1 MASTAVVALDLV
13 APATR
18 ADMALDRRLAAGFQP
33 LLQRN
38 VLRAHVGVADM
49 QPAAAGFVERFQ
61 VGGAFAAGVAANDA
75 RVKALV
81 ASLEG
86 VDINE
91 AIEKAA
97 VAPVAVAAAPA
108 TGAAPA
114 AAAAEEEP
122 EKDEKEE
129 EESGMA
135 GLGALF
141 G

>member
-1 MASTAVVALDLV
+1 MDMEYNYPALLLHQADQDVREENVKAVLS
-13 APATR
+13 
-18 ADMALDRRLAAGFQP
+18 
-33 LLQRN
+33 
-38 VLRAHVGVADM
+38 
-49 QPAAAGFVERFQ
+49 
-61 VGGAFAAGVAANDA
+61 AAGVAVNDA

-97 VAPVAVAAAPA
+97 AAPVAVAAAPA
-108 TGAAPA
+108 AAGAAPA